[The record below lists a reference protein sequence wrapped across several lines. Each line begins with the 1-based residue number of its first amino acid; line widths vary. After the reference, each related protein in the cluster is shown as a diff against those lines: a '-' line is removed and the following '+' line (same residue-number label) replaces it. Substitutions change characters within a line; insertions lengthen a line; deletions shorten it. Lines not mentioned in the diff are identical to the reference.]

1 MRHSACKAG
10 TVGVTGMERGATLIV
25 VLLLLIV
32 VLLLGVGASQ
42 IAVQGE
48 KSSRND
54 RDRQIAFQ
62 AAEAA
67 LLDAETDIEA
77 SPDALRSRSHL
88 FSADGIAGFPQTM
101 ESFCAAGEAN
111 VFLGLCRYA
120 ENEDAAW
127 RHVDFLGAGA
137 TSTHSV
143 PYGRFTGQVFP
154 VGAGPLPARLP
165 RYIVEMMPDRKPGMA
180 ADESAYV
187 YRITA
192 VGFGVRET
200 TQVALQTIYRKA
212 SR

>member
-1 MRHSACKAG
+1 
-10 TVGVTGMERGATLIV
+10 MERGATLIV

-42 IAVQGE
+42 IALQGE

-88 FSADGIAGFPQTM
+88 FSAAGVAGFSQTM
-101 ESFCAAGEAN
+101 GTFCGSGEAN

-120 ENEDAAW
+120 EGEEADAAW
-127 RHVDFLGAGA
+127 RHVDFLDADVA
-137 TSTHSV
+137 SVQSV

-165 RYIVEMMPDRKPGMA
+165 RYIVEVLPDRKLGTA
-180 ADESAYV
+180 ADKTAHV

-192 VGFGVRET
+192 IGFGVRES